1 MLGVTLA
8 AAATGAVLTKPLLA
22 LQIDQ
27 QSTRNG
33 PWRTSITTGS
43 AAANPW
49 QRAAV
54 ALAGLYALSP
64 QEAVY
69 FTAFTDS
76 SGAALRGECRYRVQG
91 QIPSARWWSV
101 TVYGAD
107 HYLVPNPEHRY
118 AQSAGTLPARA
129 DGSIDIAVAADASGP
144 GTLPSPASGPYSLT
158 LRLYNPPA
166 GMLSALATT
175 PLPRIVPEGCA

>member
-8 AAATGAVLTKPLLA
+8 AAATGALLTKPLLA
-22 LQIDQ
+22 HLIDQ

-33 PWRTSITTGS
+33 PWRTSLTTGS
-43 AAANPW
+43 PAANPW
-49 QRAAV
+49 ERAAV

-64 QEAVY
+64 REAVY

-76 SGAALRGECRYRVQG
+76 SGAALRGECRYRIQG
-91 QIPSARWWSV
+91 QAPGARWWSL

-107 HYLVPNPEHRY
+107 HYLVPNRAQRY
-118 AQSAGTLPARA
+118 AQSAATLPARD
-129 DGSIDIAVAADASGP
+129 DGGVDMVLAADAEGP
-144 GTLPSPASGPYSLT
+144 GALPSPSSGPYSLT

-166 GMLSALATT
+166 AMLSALATT
-175 PLPRIVPEGCA
+175 PLPRIVPEGCP